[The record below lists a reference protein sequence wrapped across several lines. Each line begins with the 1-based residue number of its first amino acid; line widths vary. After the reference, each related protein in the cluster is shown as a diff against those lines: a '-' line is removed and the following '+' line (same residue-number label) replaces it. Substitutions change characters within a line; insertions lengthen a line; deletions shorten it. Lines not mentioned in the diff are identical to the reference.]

1 MLKNKTQLKFVRK
14 SFFAILY
21 GLMSAIGINVFLSH
35 AHSYS
40 IGVPG
45 IAQLLQA
52 IFANFGISVS
62 ISFLMIIMNI
72 PLFLFALKAFGFN
85 YIVFSLMAVAS
96 NIFFL
101 QIIPQVTVV
110 TNDLTNTLV
119 GAAIIGAGIGFC
131 FNNGFSTGGTDVIV
145 TYFQNKYKMKI
156 GFINNL
162 LNGVIL
168 ILTAIFF
175 NLGRSV
181 YSLLGMLVTSW
192 MMDFTFK
199 KQKDTSIMIFTKAS
213 DKVADA
219 LRHFVHGATLLN
231 GTGIYTGERTDIIII
246 VAQQDQ
252 IPYLRQ
258 TIKKA
263 DPNAFI
269 SIQDAN
275 AELGN
280 YTQVFDD

>member
-131 FNNGFSTGGTDVIV
+131 FYNGFSTGGTDVIV

-156 GFINNL
+156 
-162 LNGVIL
+162 
-168 ILTAIFF
+168 
-175 NLGRSV
+175 
-181 YSLLGMLVTSW
+181 
-192 MMDFTFK
+192 
-199 KQKDTSIMIFTKAS
+199 
-213 DKVADA
+213 
-219 LRHFVHGATLLN
+219 
-231 GTGIYTGERTDIIII
+231 
-246 VAQQDQ
+246 
-252 IPYLRQ
+252 
-258 TIKKA
+258 
-263 DPNAFI
+263 
-269 SIQDAN
+269 
-275 AELGN
+275 
-280 YTQVFDD
+280 

>member
-1 MLKNKTQLKFVRK
+1 
-14 SFFAILY
+14 
-21 GLMSAIGINVFLSH
+21 
-35 AHSYS
+35 
-40 IGVPG
+40 
-45 IAQLLQA
+45 
-52 IFANFGISVS
+52 
-62 ISFLMIIMNI
+62 
-72 PLFLFALKAFGFN
+72 
-85 YIVFSLMAVAS
+85 
-96 NIFFL
+96 
-101 QIIPQVTVV
+101 
-110 TNDLTNTLV
+110 
-119 GAAIIGAGIGFC
+119 
-131 FNNGFSTGGTDVIV
+131 
-145 TYFQNKYKMKI
+145 
-156 GFINNL
+156 
-162 LNGVIL
+162 
-168 ILTAIFF
+168 
-175 NLGRSV
+175 
-181 YSLLGMLVTSW
+181 
-192 MMDFTFK
+192 
-199 KQKDTSIMIFTKAS
+199 MIFTKAS

>member
-119 GAAIIGAGIGFC
+119 GAAIIGAGIG
-131 FNNGFSTGGTDVIV
+131 GFVVCGSTGEAAALSKEEQLACLRYRGCDEIQGY
-145 TYFQNKYKMKI
+145 YFSRPLPPAQ
-156 GFINNL
+156 FE
-162 LNGVIL
+162 
-168 ILTAIFF
+168 
-175 NLGRSV
+175 
-181 YSLLGMLVTSW
+181 
-192 MMDFTFK
+192 
-199 KQKDTSIMIFTKAS
+199 Q
-213 DKVADA
+213 
-219 LRHFVHGATLLN
+219 FVRARMGAP
-231 GTGIYTGERTDIIII
+231 
-246 VAQQDQ
+246 VQA
-252 IPYLRQ
+252 
-258 TIKKA
+258 
-263 DPNAFI
+263 
-269 SIQDAN
+269 
-275 AELGN
+275 
-280 YTQVFDD
+280 

>member
-62 ISFLMIIMNI
+62 ISFMMIIMNI

-85 YIVFSLMAVAS
+85 YIVFAS

-213 DKVADA
+213 DKVAIS
-219 LRHFVHGATLLN
+219 FM
-231 GTGIYTGERTDIIII
+231 
-246 VAQQDQ
+246 AQ
-252 IPYLRQ
+252 P
-258 TIKKA
+258 
-263 DPNAFI
+263 F
-269 SIQDAN
+269 
-275 AELGN
+275 
-280 YTQVFDD
+280 

>member
-101 QIIPQVTVV
+101 RRHQRFDQHACRCRNHRCRHRLLFQQRFFDRRNGRHRHLLPKQV
-110 TNDLTNTLV
+110 
-119 GAAIIGAGIGFC
+119 
-131 FNNGFSTGGTDVIV
+131 
-145 TYFQNKYKMKI
+145 
-156 GFINNL
+156 
-162 LNGVIL
+162 
-168 ILTAIFF
+168 
-175 NLGRSV
+175 
-181 YSLLGMLVTSW
+181 
-192 MMDFTFK
+192 
-199 KQKDTSIMIFTKAS
+199 
-213 DKVADA
+213 
-219 LRHFVHGATLLN
+219 
-231 GTGIYTGERTDIIII
+231 
-246 VAQQDQ
+246 
-252 IPYLRQ
+252 
-258 TIKKA
+258 
-263 DPNAFI
+263 
-269 SIQDAN
+269 
-275 AELGN
+275 
-280 YTQVFDD
+280 

>member
-1 MLKNKTQLKFVRK
+1 
-14 SFFAILY
+14 
-21 GLMSAIGINVFLSH
+21 
-35 AHSYS
+35 
-40 IGVPG
+40 
-45 IAQLLQA
+45 
-52 IFANFGISVS
+52 
-62 ISFLMIIMNI
+62 
-72 PLFLFALKAFGFN
+72 
-85 YIVFSLMAVAS
+85 
-96 NIFFL
+96 
-101 QIIPQVTVV
+101 
-110 TNDLTNTLV
+110 
-119 GAAIIGAGIGFC
+119 
-131 FNNGFSTGGTDVIV
+131 
-145 TYFQNKYKMKI
+145 MKI

-213 DKVADA
+213 DKVSDA
-219 LRHFVHGATLLN
+219 LRYFVHGATLLN

>member
-162 LNGVIL
+162 LNGIIL
-168 ILTAIFF
+168 ILTAIFLQSARDARHQLDDGLHF
-175 NLGRSV
+175 QKAKRYEHHDLYQGFRQGRRCPALFRSWRNPFERYRNLHRRTDRHHHHRCSARPD
-181 YSLLGMLVTSW
+181 SLLASN
-192 MMDFTFK
+192 D
-199 KQKDTSIMIFTKAS
+199 QKSRS
-213 DKVADA
+213 
-219 LRHFVHGATLLN
+219 
-231 GTGIYTGERTDIIII
+231 ERIHQHPGCKCRIGQLY
-246 VAQQDQ
+246 AG
-252 IPYLRQ
+252 L
-258 TIKKA
+258 
-263 DPNAFI
+263 
-269 SIQDAN
+269 
-275 AELGN
+275 
-280 YTQVFDD
+280 